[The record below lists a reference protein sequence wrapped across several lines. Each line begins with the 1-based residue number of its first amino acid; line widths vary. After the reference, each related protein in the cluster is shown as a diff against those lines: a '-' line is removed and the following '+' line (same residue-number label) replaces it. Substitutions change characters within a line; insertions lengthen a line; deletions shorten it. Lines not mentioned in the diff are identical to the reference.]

1 MESLGSDAEGPLRT
15 LRYSVAQAL
24 TVALV
29 ESSGAAELEEAAV
42 GCTSLAVS
50 WEALGWGLLARAGV
64 ESDWAEPA
72 GAEASAVGAATD
84 VAAVVAVAL
93 TVASVLGAAA
103 AVPSLVGVAT
113 DVAAVVGAV
122 VAVASV
128 VGAALA
134 VPSAVGAALAA
145 ASVVESSVV
154 DSSAASVSSGR
165 STFSSGSASSE
176 ESASWEVSALSTGS
190 TALGAVEFSARADA
204 VTDDE
209 AAGDETA
216 AEGASLAGS
225 GDAGLDDAGLD
236 DAEVAAADGVAG
248 APRGLTSWVSASPC
262 SRMLGPWLSTRRV
275 PWPSWFPGSGAQP
288 AISPAEAMA
297 ATLILSVCAD
307 PISPT
312 SFRQA
317 NRVRLPEMYVNK
329 VFSDHSERGPP
340 HPEECNTPGAGY

>member
-1 MESLGSDAEGPLRT
+1 
-15 LRYSVAQAL
+15 VAQAL

-42 GCTSLAVS
+42 GCTSLAVG

-64 ESDWAEPA
+64 ESNWAEPA

-84 VAAVVAVAL
+84 VAAVVGAVVAL
-93 TVASVLGAAA
+93 
-103 AVPSLVGVAT
+103 
-113 DVAAVVGAV
+113 AVVGAAL
-122 VAVASV
+122 AVASV

-236 DAEVAAADGVAG
+236 DAEVAAADGVAV

-329 VFSDHSERGPP
+329 VLSDHSERGPP
-340 HPEECNTPGAGY
+340 HPEECNTPDAGY